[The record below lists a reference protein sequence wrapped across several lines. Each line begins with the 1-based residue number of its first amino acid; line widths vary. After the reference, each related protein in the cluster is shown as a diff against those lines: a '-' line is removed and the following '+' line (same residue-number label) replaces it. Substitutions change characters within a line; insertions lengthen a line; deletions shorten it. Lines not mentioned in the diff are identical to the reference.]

1 MVQINLTADYSDDEV
16 YIVCLG
22 MTSLTLCENRELK
35 MAAITPDLVN

>member
-1 MVQINLTADYSDDEV
+1 MVQINLTADYSDEEV
-16 YIVCLG
+16 VCLG